1 MKVVESKKAARI
13 IAQLVNRG
21 AVNTARAEPVARKVI
36 SDIRKGGD
44 KGLRKYAGK
53 WDGLGKG
60 QPLRVTKQEM
70 QAAWDSISPEL
81 RDALNQAADSIRG
94 FCEWQKP
101 AEWTEEQ
108 QPGIRVGQVL
118 RALES
123 VGCYVPGGR
132 YPLPSTMLMTVIP
145 AQVAGVKRIVVVSPK
160 PANETLAAASM
171 LGIIE
176 FYRIGGAQAVAAL
189 AYGTEAIK
197 PVIKIVG
204 PGNNFVTAAKKLV
217 NFDCAIDML
226 AGPTEIAVVSER
238 GDPAFIASDL
248 VAQSEHDPETLAVFI
263 TTNSRLAKGVAA
275 EAKRQAKANP
285 IARKSLAKNAIALVT
300 SSREESFAIANAIAP
315 EHITVDS
322 EEEVEHIAAAGSVF
336 VGNWSPQS
344 VGDYAS
350 GPNHTLPTGAAARFR
365 GGLSVLDFLKIITV
379 QQLSREGL
387 EQIAGCVTALANAE
401 GLKAHAE
408 SVHIRLRKG

>member
-1 MKVVESKKAARI
+1 MKVVESKKASQI
-13 IAQLVNRG
+13 IARLVKRG
-21 AVNTARAEPVARKVI
+21 TVNTAKAEPVARKIITDV
-36 SDIRKGGD
+36 RKGSD
-44 KGLRKYAGK
+44 KALRKYAEK

-60 QPLRVTKQEM
+60 QPLQVTKEEM
-70 QAAWDSISPEL
+70 RAAWDNIAPEL
-81 RDALNQAADSIRG
+81 RDALKQAANNIRR

-101 AEWTEEQ
+101 ADWMEEQ
-108 QPGIRVGQVL
+108 QPGVRVGQVL
-118 RALES
+118 RPLES
-123 VGCYVPGGR
+123 VGCYIPGGR

-160 PANETLAAASM
+160 PAKETLAAAAM
-171 LGIIE
+171 LGIDE
-176 FYRIGGAQAVAAL
+176 FYPIGGAQAVAAL
-189 AYGTEAIK
+189 AYGTETIK

-217 NFDCAIDML
+217 SFDCAIDML
-226 AGPTEIAVVSER
+226 AGPTEIAVVSDI

-263 TTNSRLAKGVAA
+263 TSNPKLAKAVAA
-275 EAKRQAKANP
+275 ETKRQAKANP
-285 IARKSLAKNAIALVT
+285 IAKDSLEKNAVALVT

-322 EEEVEHIAAAGSVF
+322 EQDVEQITAAGSVF
-336 VGNWSPQS
+336 VGGWSPQS
-344 VGDYAS
+344 AGDYAS

-387 EQIAGCVTALANAE
+387 DQIAGCVTALAEAE
-401 GLKAHAE
+401 GLKAHTQ
-408 SVHIRLRKG
+408 SVTVRLR

>member
-21 AVNTARAEPVARKVI
+21 AVNTAKAEPVARKVI
-36 SDIRKGGD
+36 SDVRKSGD
-44 KGLRKYAGK
+44 KALRKYAEK

-60 QPLRVTKQEM
+60 QSLRVTRQEM
-70 QAAWDSISPEL
+70 EAAWDSISPEL
-81 RDALNQAADSIRG
+81 RDALKRAADSIRR

-108 QPGIRVGQVL
+108 QPGVRVGQLL
-118 RALES
+118 RPLES

-160 PANETLAAASM
+160 PAVKTLAAASM
-171 LGIIE
+171 LGITE
-176 FYRIGGAQAVAAL
+176 YYRIGGAQAVAAL
-189 AYGTEAIK
+189 AYGTETIQ

-204 PGNNFVTAAKKLV
+204 PGNNFVTAAKKLAS
-217 NFDCAIDML
+217 FDCAIDML
-226 AGPTEIAVVSER
+226 AGPTEIAVVSDSGR
-238 GDPAFIASDL
+238 PAFIASDL
-248 VAQSEHDPETLAVFI
+248 VAQSEHDPQTLAVFI
-263 TTNSRLAKGVAA
+263 TTSSKLAKAVAA

-285 IARKSLAKNAIALVT
+285 IARKSLAKNAIAVVT

-322 EEEVEHIAAAGSVF
+322 EEDVEHITAAGSVF

-379 QQLSREGL
+379 QQISRQGL

-401 GLKAHAE
+401 GLKGHAE
-408 SVHIRLRKG
+408 SVHIRLR